1 MKKLFFFFLI
11 WLVLINHFIKLF
23 IRKKTHTHGIEKGV
37 IIYTTW
43 RWCKR
48 LIATSL
54 SGSVPRQA
62 QPEVDFIS
70 NPLLLQKSLY
80 MVSESQENFAGGS
93 RIQLK
98 ILMSVTVVPAY
109 SEAHSCS
116 SRICACIWS
125 TFLPLLLQ
133 LSDEHCWWLWWLTSY
148 VCWQHE
154 PFVIILP

>member
-1 MKKLFFFFLI
+1 MTMMEEIHCDLS
-11 WLVLINHFIKLF
+11 
-23 IRKKTHTHGIEKGV
+23 IR
-37 IIYTTW
+37 
-43 RWCKR
+43 
-48 LIATSL
+48 
-54 SGSVPRQA
+54 SVPGRA

-80 MVSESQENFAGGS
+80 MGSESQGNFAGGS

-125 TFLPLLLQ
+125 TFLPYYYNY
-133 LSDEHCWWLWWLTSY
+133 LTNIFGDCDS
-148 VCWQHE
+148 
-154 PFVIILP
+154 